1 MADFDNTNR
10 GALFKNNRKADEKHA
25 DYTGTLNIAGVDH
38 WISAWVRESAKGKFF
53 SLSIKPKNGTAERPE
68 QFVKKAQETF
78 PGASVDLDDSVPFA
92 PEVR

>member
-1 MADFDNTNR
+1 MAEYDNTNR
-10 GALFKNNRKADEKHA
+10 GVLFKNNRKADEKHA

-78 PGASVDLDDSVPFA
+78 PGAQIDLNDEVPF
-92 PEVR
+92 